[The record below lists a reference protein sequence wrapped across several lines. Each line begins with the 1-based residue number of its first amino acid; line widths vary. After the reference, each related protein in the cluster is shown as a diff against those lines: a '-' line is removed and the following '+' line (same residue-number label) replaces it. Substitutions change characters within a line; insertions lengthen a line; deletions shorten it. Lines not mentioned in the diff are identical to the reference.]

1 MCRLNLRNRFL
12 TRRRPLGSSKTEEHF
27 MSDILFLALGLGVLA
42 LLALYARGLG
52 RI

>member
-1 MCRLNLRNRFL
+1 V
-12 TRRRPLGSSKTEEHF
+12 TEAVSETV
-27 MSDILFLALGLGVLA
+27 MSDIIYLAIGLGTLA